1 MIEEQRRPFDSKAFL
16 AFGVLLALVLLLPL
30 YWDYIG
36 YKPAPKPVSTQ
47 SDSLSVDIREPRR
60 DGSGPEAVTSID
72 TTRYSAPDDS
82 VSGGFSRLETWSERF
97 VSVSTPQFDAIF
109 SSRGARLIN
118 FVLKKFD
125 YTDVERRGRP
135 IVLLDSMD
143 AAAGVGPRFRFAN
156 DKIDLS
162 NAAFD
167 VSGSSI
173 MLMGADSAS
182 IEFTAYTPAGGRWVI
197 NYTFYGDRY
206 DYTTRLRVPEPWKDG
221 VERDL
226 FYGWEGGLWPTEPDI
241 EGDNSDFAAIALMGE
256 KDLEKVGGVDREKP
270 VTTFGG
276 ETKWAAVRTKYFV
289 CATIP
294 RSHEGEAF
302 KVEGLE
308 RSYVYAGERQTLKKF
323 SAWVRTQIRAGEPID
338 QTFSVYNGP
347 IDYDQLKSYGIGLE
361 EIVDLGWRWIIR
373 PFSLVLLWLF
383 QTLYSVF
390 SNYGIVIIVFALIIK
405 AIFHPLT
412 KKQVLSMRKMQA
424 LAPKMEKLKER
435 FKSDPARMNQEMMK
449 LYKET
454 GINPLSGCLPLL
466 PQMPIFYA
474 LFQVFRTTIELRGA
488 EFMGWI
494 TDLSQKDPY
503 YILPIIMT
511 VSMFVQQKLSST
523 DPKQKMLLYLM
534 PLIFGFMFRNFPA
547 GLTLYWTMFNIF
559 SIIEQVWLIGHP
571 SKGEPVSADG
581 EVGAGKIVSS
591 KPA

>member
-1 MIEEQRRPFDSKAFL
+1 MEEQRKPFDSKAFL

-30 YWDYIG
+30 YWEFIG
-36 YKPAPKPVSTQ
+36 YTPSPKQSPAPIDSTSVETPVIDPKIKQVTVGDTIAYYAPT
-47 SDSLSVDIREPRR
+47 DSM
-60 DGSGPEAVTSID
+60 
-72 TTRYSAPDDS
+72 
-82 VSGGFSRLETWSERF
+82 SGGFALPEGWNERF
-97 VSVSTPQFDAIF
+97 ISVSTPRYDAVF

-118 FVLKKFD
+118 LVLKQFT
-125 YTDVERRGRP
+125 YTDQARDGQP
-135 IVLLDSMD
+135 IVLLDSLD
-143 AAAGVGPRFRFAN
+143 ASGGIGPRFRFASE
-156 DKIDLS
+156 KFDLS
-162 NAAFD
+162 QAAFE
-167 VSGSSI
+167 VSGSAVS
-173 MLMGADSAS
+173 LTGSDSAT
-182 IEFTAYTPAGGRWVI
+182 IEFTTRTPAGGRWAI
-197 NYTFYGDRY
+197 SYTFYGDRH
-206 DYTTRLRVPEPWKDG
+206 DFGTRLRVPEPWKDG
-221 VERDL
+221 IERDL

-241 EGDNSDFAAIALMGE
+241 AGDNGDFAAIALMGE
-256 KDLEKVGGVDREKP
+256 KDLEKVGSVDRENP
-270 VTTFGG
+270 ISTFGG

-302 KVEGLE
+302 RVEAHE
-308 RSYVYAGERQTLKKF
+308 RPFVFAGQKLTIKEF
-323 SAWVRTQIRAGEPID
+323 SAWVRTQLRAGEPID
-338 QTFSVYNGP
+338 QTFSVYAGP
-347 IDYDQLKSYGIGLE
+347 IDYDLLKSYKIGLE
-361 EIVDLGWRWIIR
+361 EMVDLGWRWIVR
-373 PFSLVLLWLF
+373 PFALVLLWLF
-383 QTLYSVF
+383 QMLYSIF

-412 KKQVLSMRKMQA
+412 KKQVLSMRKMQS

-435 FKSDPARMNQEMMK
+435 FKSDPTRMNQEMMK
-449 LYKET
+449 LYKEA

-488 EFMGWI
+488 EFLGWI

-571 SKGEPVSADG
+571 SDGKAASANG
-581 EVGAGKIVSS
+581 EVGVGKILNTKS
-591 KPA
+591 A